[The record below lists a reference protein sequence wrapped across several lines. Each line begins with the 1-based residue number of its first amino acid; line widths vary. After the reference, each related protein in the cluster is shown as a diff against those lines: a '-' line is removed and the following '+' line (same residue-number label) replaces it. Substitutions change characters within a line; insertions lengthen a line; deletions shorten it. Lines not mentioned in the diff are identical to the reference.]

1 MGEIAAAP
9 QHIRPCLSDLHQ
21 SAKLAKLAA
30 LGGTMKSQTKMAGK
44 KAAAF
49 EQMKQLDDEQLLQ
62 LPVKMLVDM
71 LKYMDVKKE
80 LVKPVMNEKLRDGK
94 PDKRKLV
101 KLVLNQVSLEGMTKD
116 ALQAYGGVEMTTI
129 GERAALSLEASL
141 RD

>member
-1 MGEIAAAP
+1 
-9 QHIRPCLSDLHQ
+9 
-21 SAKLAKLAA
+21 
-30 LGGTMKSQTKMAGK
+30 MKSQTKMAGK